1 VNSFVGDVGYLLTSV
16 LFGLLFFYQLK
27 KETRSGEGY
36 VASIAWLLTAV
47 WGGLALIS
55 AHQLPTNQQQDMY
68 LLTQAADIAKS
79 VAMYLML
86 FSFLGLFKDP
96 KALIQK
102 SRGMSILLALVLV
115 SMVPVVALV
124 LSYLG
129 MFPVSNASLEILP
142 SLPYKKNDY
151 LTWLLLLSIVGLV
164 LLEQILRNAKLNHQW
179 HLKYLGIGLGASFC
193 YDTYMYTEAIL
204 VPGVGRGLWS
214 FRGYL
219 YAVSAIFVGITLI
232 RTRSE
237 SIKLHF
243 SRKIVFHSSM
253 MLSAGVYLLLMSA
266 AGFLLKKYSS
276 YWGEI
281 QQAFF
286 WGAASISLLVLVS
299 SGKYRSYLRYYVTRN
314 LFSTKYDYRDEWMR
328 ISRTLGLSNVDNS
341 LQERAVIALADCVD
355 SAGGSIW
362 LSRDGTIY
370 EQVAQVDFGWVEEAN
385 VSDDSNFIHFLQSKQ
400 WIVDLTDGQKIHED
414 VEYPAWLKQ
423 LKKIWLIIPLSVD
436 ESLLGFVLLKNSRG
450 PRNLNW
456 EDLDLL
462 KAAAKQ
468 ASSYLG
474 LAQATEALSEARQFS
489 AFNQM
494 SAFVVHDLKTLNSQ
508 LSLMVANAPKYKT
521 NPSFVDDM
529 IETSA
534 HVVGKLN
541 TLLSHLKNTNTN
553 TQSSGEKVELLKLV
567 HDVVAIKKHAKVQLE
582 IIADAEVRYVYAKGE
597 ELKAALGHLIQN
609 AIDASAE
616 DAKVEISL
624 ETKGEYALVIVQDYG
639 VGMSEDFVRAKLFRP
654 FESTKGLTGMG
665 IGAFQSR
672 EFIRRLGGDITVQS
686 EVGVGS
692 RFQVSIPLMG

>member
-1 VNSFVGDVGYLLTSV
+1 VISSVGDVGYLLSSV

-27 KETRSGEGY
+27 KEVNSGERY
-36 VASIAWLLTAV
+36 VASIACLLTAV
-47 WGGLALIS
+47 WSGLALVS
-55 AHQLPTNQQQDMY
+55 AHQHQELY
-68 LLTQAADIAKS
+68 LLTEAAEIAKS
-79 VAMYLML
+79 VAIYLML

-96 KALIQK
+96 TALIKK
-102 SRGMSILLALVLV
+102 SRGMSILLVLVLV
-115 SMVPVVALV
+115 SVVPVVALT
-124 LSYLG
+124 LSYMGVLT
-129 MFPVSNASLEILP
+129 VSNSSLDILP

-204 VPGVGRGLWS
+204 VPGAGRGLWD

-219 YAVSAIFVGITLI
+219 YSISAIFVGISLI
-232 RTRSE
+232 RTRFQA
-237 SIKLHF
+237 IQLNF

-253 MLSAGVYLLLMSA
+253 MLSAGIYLLLMSA

-286 WGAASISLLVLVS
+286 WVAASISLLVLIS

-341 LQERAVIALADCVD
+341 LQERAVMALADCVD
-355 SAGGSIW
+355 SSGGSIW
-362 LSRDGTIY
+362 LSRDQTIY
-370 EQVAQVDFGWVEEAN
+370 EQVAQVDFGWIDDAN
-385 VSDDSNFIHFLQSKQ
+385 VSGESSFIHYLQSKQ
-400 WIVDLTDGQKIHED
+400 WITDLTDSQKVDEG
-414 VEYPAWLKQ
+414 VQYPLWLKQ
-423 LKKIWLIIPLSVD
+423 FKKLWLIVPLLVD
-436 ESLLGFVLLKNSRG
+436 DTLLGFVLLKNSRG

-474 LAQATEALSEARQFS
+474 LMQVTEALSEAKQFS

-541 TLLSHLKNTNTN
+541 TLLTHLKNTNN
-553 TQSSGEKVELLKLV
+553 NAQSTGEKIELLKLAS
-567 HDVVAIKKHAKVQLE
+567 DVVAAKKQVKVQVE
-582 IIADAEVRYVYAKGE
+582 INVDAELRYVYAKGE

-616 DAKVEISL
+616 DGKVDVLL
-624 ETKGEYALVIVQDYG
+624 ETKGEYAVVVVQDNG
-639 VGMSEDFVRAKLFRP
+639 VGMSEDFIRTKLFRP

-692 RFQVSIPLMG
+692 RFQVTIPLMN